1 MTDNQLLLRDIDGFL
16 SQDIPA
22 THDSGLNLD
31 ELDGQRLLA
40 DMDALL
46 LPLQSATSASAN
58 AGKANKTNRDI
69 AREKAG
75 QRRDAYRR
83 RLKVEWAILRQQDVE
98 LSERLS
104 NLKKR
109 KNREKTQTRPRDS
122 LAVGAWRAIAMKQY
136 ERREEAEDVQNRLR
150 AAVNSRAAMIKDF
163 QSILNK
169 RLREADKVVEAVSD
183 ALGEKKAR
191 TKAKDATLYKTYA
204 ESLNTLYENVDE
216 IFAEVGTNTTPGMI
230 LGGEPTRK
238 LNGATE
244 CFENIGV
251 GKIPF
256 DFRRTSDAVLELSC
270 APHRQNERHEYDG
283 LPDSENSKA
292 VQFCSFLERGNGEVF
307 TLKTYQVARR
317 YIEKSRH
324 VIVWR
329 SLSEADEEFSGLNL
343 DETGWCVVHAPTND
357 AEFASTLVQAC
368 IRLTPMHF
376 EESGEKVKEKLG
388 QFMDLSVKT
397 VAEDNQEIERMMERL
412 LLDDVFATD
421 SLEIDEEGNLTS
433 ITF

>member
-40 DMDALL
+40 DVDALL

-109 KNREKTQTRPRDS
+109 KNREKTQARPRDS

-136 ERREEAEDVQNRLR
+136 ERREEAKDVQNRLR
-150 AAVNSRAAMIKDF
+150 AAVSSRAAMIKDF

-169 RLREADKVVEAVSD
+169 RLREADK
-183 ALGEKKAR
+183 
-191 TKAKDATLYKTYA
+191 TYA
-204 ESLNTLYENVDE
+204 ESLNTLYEKVDE
-216 IFAEVGTNTTPGMI
+216 VFAEVGTNTTPGMI

-343 DETGWCVVHAPTND
+343 DETGWCVVHAPTTD

-376 EESGEKVKEKLG
+376 EESGEEVKEKLG

-421 SLEIDEEGNLTS
+421 SLEIDKEGNLTS